1 MANVVTQISS
11 NYDRLTIVSLS
22 STFRASS
29 SLLDTIQVS
38 ISIKVI
44 WIRIFYID
52 QLIINLNNK

>member
-29 SLLDTIQVS
+29 FLLDTIRVS
-38 ISIKVI
+38 ISDKVI